1 MDGIFG
7 VGISEIIIVLVI
19 LFVVGGPENTVKWA
33 RELGRWVRKARLMWA
48 DVVKEL
54 ESDLGEDGKE
64 LLDAARE
71 LGQGVKDI
79 RTMQPAARKMLSE
92 ATQAVEEIAAE
103 IEAPAQ
109 PEATTAA
116 DPTPPAEDHEPAS

>member
-79 RTMQPAARKMLSE
+79 RTMQPARKMLSE

-109 PEATTAA
+109 AETASA
-116 DPTPPAEDHEPAS
+116 SPDPTPPAEDHEPAS

>member
-1 MDGIFG
+1 MDGILG

-54 ESDLGEDGKE
+54 ESDLGDDGKE

-71 LGQGVKDI
+71 LGQGVQDI
-79 RTMQPAARKMLSE
+79 RTMQPARKMLTE
-92 ATQAVEEIAAE
+92 ATRAVEEIAAE
-103 IEAPAQ
+103 IDQAETAPA
-109 PEATTAA
+109 AA
-116 DPTPPAEDHEPAS
+116 DPAPPAEDHETAA